1 MRNSLLHT
9 DLISRAWA
17 KAGLFIL
24 LIAVVS
30 VAGTIM
36 CGCSS
41 ETDPVQALINKAAS
55 DPEARNENTFNE
67 LTGFILASPG
77 KYRNFLDEDGYI
89 DLDRLQEAVDRALSR
104 SDSPADWDLRAYGGV
119 LNGDLRLRLMLERS
133 GSMNGYDSRSGSGD
147 FKRALSEIV
156 TRFPHAETGKGAI
169 LIVNDDLY
177 PYPGTFESFIQDKD
191 IFTSTAAIG
200 NPAYTDFAK
209 IFTKSLTD
217 TAPERI
223 TVLVTD
229 LIYSPKGTAGTTSDK
244 IFNEESALAASLFKN
259 HLDKSM
265 IIVRL
270 SADFKGAYYPFGAN
284 RAFNYSGRRP
294 YYMVITGSAAAL
306 SRLRSSAQY
315 SSFTDFKSLPGF
327 EAEYFFNR
335 RPIPLQWWSVMPRQN
350 SSEGAYSLAG
360 GSAEQG
366 SHALKGAS
374 PASDGTLS
382 FTVAADLSGIPAD
395 TAYLLD
401 PANYMTVS
409 DTPATI
415 KGIKAVSPD
424 MVDPRNKRYL
434 NRATHLFT
442 IQLTGKV
449 LPESISIKLLN
460 RLPAWIKDCN
470 AASDVDPHKSS
481 FSHTTFGLLP
491 FLQGVYNAYYGTA
504 ETPAFT
510 SFTIKFEK

>member
-1 MRNSLLHT
+1 MRNSLLHI

-24 LIAVVS
+24 LIAVASVS
-30 VAGTIM
+30 GAIL

-41 ETDPVQALINKAAS
+41 EVDPVQALIRKAAS

-67 LTGFILASPG
+67 LTDLILASPD
-77 KYRNFLDEDGYI
+77 KYRNFLDADGYI
-89 DLDRLQEAVDRALSR
+89 DLDRLQEAVDNASARTGSA
-104 SDSPADWDLRAYGGV
+104 ADWDLRAYGGV
-119 LNGDLRLRLMLERS
+119 LKGDLRLRLMLERS
-133 GSMNGYDSRSGSGD
+133 GSMTGYDSRSGSGD
-147 FKRALSEIV
+147 FKRALSELV
-156 TRFPHAETGKGAI
+156 TRFPNAETGSGAI

-191 IFTSTAAIG
+191 IFSSTASIG
-200 NPAYTDFAK
+200 NPAYTDFAR

-217 TAPERI
+217 TMPERI

-229 LIYSPKGTAGTTSDK
+229 LIYSPKGTDGTTSDK
-244 IFNEESALAASLFKN
+244 IFNEESALASSLFKN

-270 SADFKGAYYPFGAN
+270 SADFRGAYYPFGTHK
-284 RAFNYSGRRP
+284 AFDYSGRRP

-306 SRLRSSAQY
+306 SRLRSSAPY
-315 SSFTDFKSLPGF
+315 SSFADFKSLPGF

-335 RPIPLQWWSVMPRQN
+335 RPIPLEWWSVMPRKN
-350 SSEGAYSLAG
+350 STEGTYSLAG

-374 PASDGTLS
+374 PASDGTLT
-382 FTVAADLSGIPAD
+382 FTVAADLSHIPAD

-401 PANYMTVS
+401 PANYLTDS
-409 DTPATI
+409 DTPAII
-415 KGIKAVSPD
+415 KEIKAVSPEMAD
-424 MVDPRNKRYL
+424 ARNKRYL
-434 NRATHLFT
+434 KRATHLFT
-442 IQLTGKV
+442 IQVTGKV

-460 RLPAWIKDCN
+460 RLPSWIKDCN
-470 AASDVDPHKSS
+470 ATTDVDPHKSS

-504 ETPAFT
+504 EIPAFT